1 MPWQILPTR
10 SAAIGVVPKP
20 KNGSSTM
27 FPRTEQSRIAS
38 ATMAIGLTVGWSA
51 KGSLIF
57 REVFKPDRPS
67 ANVFIVSVGPHI

>member
-10 SAAIGVVPKP
+10 SAAIGVVPEP
-20 KNGSSTM
+20 GSSTM

-38 ATMAIGLTVGWSA
+38 ATMAIGLAVGWSA